1 MGARL
6 AMLLAAALMTTAG
19 FTASAWSLTQG
30 QTDQAI
36 AFGWPTLA
44 VAVTLALMIPASKT
58 AAGKTG

>member
-1 MGARL
+1 
-6 AMLLAAALMTTAG
+6 MLLAAALMTTAG